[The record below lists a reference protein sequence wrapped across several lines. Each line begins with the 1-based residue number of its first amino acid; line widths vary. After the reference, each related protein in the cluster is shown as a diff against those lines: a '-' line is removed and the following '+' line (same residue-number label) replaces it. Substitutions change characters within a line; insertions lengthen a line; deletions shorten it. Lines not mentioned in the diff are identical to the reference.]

1 MAERAGHRAA
11 RGQGRGRRGVT
22 RRGVAAGA
30 AALAALASGAGRAAA
45 GVDAAAVAAAL
56 DAEVA
61 AGAVPGLVALI
72 ARGEAVHV
80 HVAGVRDLE
89 TGAPMR
95 RDTIFAVAS
104 IGKPLTA
111 AAALALVEDGVV
123 GLDEPVDRFLPEL
136 ANRRVIRSL
145 ESPLDDTVPAAR
157 PITLRDLL
165 TMRMGLGAVFA
176 DPATS
181 PLLRRMAELELA
193 PGPRLFGHGPDEF
206 MRRLGS
212 LPLVHQPGERWLYH
226 TGLDVAGV
234 LVARAA
240 GMSLAEFQRRRLF
253 APLGMADTGFS
264 APPGKAGRLATVYA
278 RDRATGRL
286 AAWNPT
292 SGASFAE
299 PPAFEA
305 GGGGHV
311 STVDDFL
318 AFGRMLLGRGTYRGQ
333 RILSEA
339 SVAAMLTD
347 QVTPAQKAASPF
359 FPGFWDSHGWGL
371 GIGLVTA
378 PDAISPLPGRF
389 GWWGGFGTSFWCDPA
404 TGTVALLF
412 TQRMMGGP
420 DDAAMGNDFL
430 RRAFTA

>member
-1 MAERAGHRAA
+1 M
-11 RGQGRGRRGVT
+11 T
-22 RRGVAAGA
+22 RRSFAAGG
-30 AALAALASGAGRAAA
+30 AALAAATPVPGRASA
-45 GVDAAAVAAAL
+45 GMDFAAVTAAL

-61 AGAVPGLVALI
+61 ARTVPGLVALI
-72 ARGEAVHV
+72 ARGEAVHI
-80 HVAGVRDLE
+80 HVAGVQSLG
-89 TGAPMR
+89 TGLPMR

-111 AAALALVEDGVV
+111 AAALLLVEDGVL
-123 GLDEPVDRFLPEL
+123 GLDAPVDRFLPEL
-136 ANRRVIRSL
+136 ADRRVLKRL
-145 ESPLDDTVPAAR
+145 EGPLDDTVPAAR

-165 TMRMGLGAVFA
+165 SMRMGLGAVFA

-181 PLLRRMAELELA
+181 PLLRRMAELEVA

-206 MRRLGS
+206 LRRLGT

-234 LVARAA
+234 LVARAS
-240 GMSLAEFQRRRLF
+240 GMSLGEFQKRRLF
-253 APLGMADTGFS
+253 APLGMTDTAFFV
-264 APPGKAGRLATVYA
+264 PPGKAARLAAVHA
-278 RDRATGRL
+278 RDRETGRL
-286 AAWNPT
+286 AVWNPA
-292 SGASFAE
+292 SGTGFDT

-318 AFGRMLLGRGTYRGQ
+318 AFGRMLLGRGTYRGR
-333 RILSEA
+333 RILSGA

-371 GIGLVTA
+371 GIALATA
-378 PDAISPLPGRF
+378 PDAISPVPGRF
-389 GWWGGFGTSFWCDPA
+389 GWWGGFGTTFWCDPA
-404 TGTVALLF
+404 TDTVAILF

-420 DDAAMGNDFL
+420 DDAAMSNDFL
-430 RRAFTA
+430 RRAFAA